1 MFLASQ
7 YNTIKRLRAMAD
19 AKEEIYSIM
28 FSSLKHPARRKILR
42 ILSEK
47 PLTFSEMLDLL
58 GVSSSN
64 LTYHLES
71 LGELISQE
79 NGIYKLS
86 TFGSAAV
93 GTMKIVEE
101 APEVQPKKRSMSLKW
116 KTALAILLIGIVVL
130 ASVSVLSL
138 NMLNQTTSQRD
149 SLQSKYNQLLSWSA
163 TTNKA
168 ITFLQQVTEID
179 TSHYQATLLSNTV
192 EQRSDLGGALEQI
205 MTYSLTSSDSKMDV
219 VFRFRNNQLSRYQI
233 IMVEGSPVYSQPQP
247 SSILDN
253 AKSLLGRLTLYEDTS
268 YLANMSSILSL
279 VKTSDQSIEI
289 TEGNIKLNVTI
300 SGNGG
305 QILMIYTE
313 KGVDFS
319 PKSLSLIFSNRDLT
333 SLTDGWFLFTIG
345 STTVN
350 VSSDKALQLA
360 TNALKGYS
368 WTANGTTVSNFNVLP
383 QPVSVVFHPNTK
395 NGLAL
400 YPQWTVTFYLDKIY
414 PGGVN
419 SLMVELWAD
428 SGNVAQ
434 IKTQNS

>member
-1 MFLASQ
+1 
-7 YNTIKRLRAMAD
+7 
-19 AKEEIYSIM
+19 M

-79 NGIYKLS
+79 NSIYKLS

-101 APEVQPKKRSMSLKW
+101 APEVLPKKRSSTSLRW
-116 KTALAILLIGIVVL
+116 KTALGVLLIGIVVF
-130 ASVSVLSL
+130 ASVSALSL

-149 SLQSKYNQLLSWSA
+149 SLQSKYNQLLSWSG

-168 ITFLQQVTEID
+168 ITFLQQVTQID
-179 TSHYQATLLSNTV
+179 TSHYQATLLSNTL
-192 EQRSDLGGALEQI
+192 EQRSDLGGSLEQI
-205 MTYSLTSSDSKMDV
+205 MTYSLTSIDSKMYV

-247 SSILDN
+247 SNVLET
-253 AKSLLGRLTLYEDTS
+253 AKSVLGRLGAYEDKS

-279 VKTSDQSIEI
+279 VKTAAQSIEI

-300 SGNGG
+300 SGDSG
-305 QILMIYTE
+305 QILIMNTE
-313 KGVDFS
+313 NGVDFS
-319 PKSLSLIFSNRDLT
+319 PKSLSLVFDNGDLT

-345 STTVN
+345 STAVN
-350 VSSDKALQLA
+350 VSSDKAIQLA

-368 WTANGTTVSNFNVLP
+368 WTANGTTVSDFKVLP

-400 YPQWTVTFYLDKIY
+400 YPQWTVTFYLDKVY

-428 SGNVAQ
+428 SGDIAQ

>member
-1 MFLASQ
+1 
-7 YNTIKRLRAMAD
+7 MAD
-19 AKEEIYSIM
+19 DREEIYSTM

-101 APEVQPKKRSMSLKW
+101 APEVQSKKRSSMPLRW
-116 KTALAILLIGIVVL
+116 KTALGVLLIGIVVF
-130 ASVSVLSL
+130 AGVSALSL

-149 SLQSKYNQLLSWSA
+149 SLESKYNQLLSWSA

-168 ITFLQQVTEID
+168 ITFLQRVTEID
-179 TSHYQATLLSNTV
+179 TSHYQATLLGNTV

-247 SSILDN
+247 SSVLDT
-253 AKSLLGRLTLYEDTS
+253 AKGVLGRLGAYEDIS
-268 YLANMSSILSL
+268 YLANMSSMLSL
-279 VKTSDQSIEI
+279 VKTAVQSIEI
-289 TEGNIKLNVTI
+289 TEGNIKLNVTT
-300 SGNGG
+300 SGDNG
-305 QILMIYTE
+305 QILMMYTE
-313 KGVDFS
+313 NDVDFS
-319 PKSLSLIFSNRDLT
+319 PKSLSLVFNNGELT

-350 VSSDKALQLA
+350 VSSDKAIQLA

-368 WTANGTTVSNFNVLP
+368 WTANGTTVSDFKVLP

-400 YPQWTVTFYLDKIY
+400 YPQWTVTFYLDKVY

-419 SLMVELWAD
+419 SLIVELWAD
-428 SGNVAQ
+428 SGDIAL

>member
-1 MFLASQ
+1 VV
-7 YNTIKRLRAMAD
+7 D
-19 AKEEIYSIM
+19 AKEEIYSTM

-47 PLTFSEMLDLL
+47 SLTFSEMLDLL

-101 APEVQPKKRSMSLKW
+101 APEIQPKKRLSMSLKW
-116 KTALAILLIGIVVL
+116 KTALGVLLIGIIIF
-130 ASVSVLSL
+130 ASVSAFSL
-138 NMLNQTTSQRD
+138 NMLNQTTTQRD

-168 ITFLQQVTEID
+168 ITFLQQVTQIA
-179 TSHYQATLLSNTV
+179 TSHYQATLLSNTI
-192 EQRSDLGGALEQI
+192 EQRTDLGGTLEQI
-205 MTYSLTSSDSKMDV
+205 MTYSLTSSDSKMGV
-219 VFRFRNNQLSRYQI
+219 IFRFRNNQLSKYQI
-233 IMVEGSPVYSQPQP
+233 IMVEGSPVYNQPQP
-247 SSILDN
+247 SSILDS
-253 AKSLLGRLTLYEDTS
+253 AKSVLTRLATYEDAS
-268 YLANMSSILSL
+268 YLTNMNSILSL
-279 VKTSDQSIEI
+279 VKTADQSIEI

-300 SGNGG
+300 AGDNG
-305 QILMIYTE
+305 QILIMYTE
-313 KGVDFS
+313 KGIDFS
-319 PKSLSLIFSNRDLT
+319 PKSLSFVFSNGDLT

-345 STTVN
+345 STSVN

-360 TNALKGYS
+360 TNALKSYS
-368 WTANGTTVSNFNVLP
+368 WNANGTTVTDFKVLP
-383 QPVSVVFHPNTK
+383 QPLTVVFHPNTK

-400 YPQWTVTFYLDKIY
+400 YPQWTVTFYLDKVY

-419 SLMVELWAD
+419 SVMVELWAD
-428 SGNVAQ
+428 SGDIAL